1 MWHRFCLM
9 DSRIAFF
16 FSFPN
21 PRKYISQWEM
31 CSLQVM
37 LSSSLIWVCSCF
49 TAAEAN
55 EVKTVSSYM
64 LGSTIL
70 LPVPLLR
77 HIWLQNKNP
86 PWASIWNRAVLE
98 ESLEAH
104 VNVSFVSIDDSPA
117 IRPMQRNKDI
127 EFLSTSF
134 FLFIIYNLKVLFHQA
149 CYEINTD
156 IISHKEGVRYE
167 PTLPVQVEL
176 DTKYNYQIN
185 N

>member
-1 MWHRFCLM
+1 
-9 DSRIAFF
+9 
-16 FSFPN
+16 
-21 PRKYISQWEM
+21 M

-156 IISHKEGVRYE
+156 IISHKEGVSPRFLCRWSLIQSI
-167 PTLPVQVEL
+167 TTRSI
-176 DTKYNYQIN
+176 TKLSVRFNGLRVRWVSDLI
-185 N
+185 